1 MKERIS
7 LQIIFYNLSEN
18 ALELRVWSLPRFNHW
33 LHATLQQVPVAAMA
47 SAAAAAVAHTSE
59 QQAVRDDRD
68 SHISISPEPIPPQLG
83 GFWVFSR
90 HYLARRH

>member
-7 LQIIFYNLSEN
+7 LEIIFYNLSEN
-18 ALELRVWSLPRFNHW
+18 VLELRVWSLPRFNHL
-33 LHATLQQVPVAAMA
+33 LHATLQQVPV
-47 SAAAAAVAHTSE
+47 AAAAAVAHTSE

-68 SHISISPEPIPPQLG
+68 SHISISPEPNPPQLG